1 MSFDTHQTTRLRF
14 TTQRHPCPSCKS
26 SRGFAPVLTETG
38 GLDLTS
44 GKCHACGAFITPKS
58 SRSSSR
64 PSQWTPPPSPEPT
77 PLSADAV
84 KMLQRLHATTTADHV
99 RDGNGLASYLI
110 ALSPKFVD
118 ALRRYDVGTDSAGR
132 AVFWHRD
139 ESGQLLTAKSV
150 PYTHTTGKRD
160 KADALPA
167 AFGVYDGPTFVSLS
181 SSKGYASPCL
191 FGVHLLD
198 DDLTRPVLL
207 VESEK
212 SAVIASVFLPDFVCL
227 ASGGATGMTRDKAK
241 ALTGRDVMIVG
252 DRDESGRKGAA
263 KAADILQSVGAR
275 PRHEVDG
282 VPLCDLFMT
291 DGGEGYDVADF
302 YLNRI
307 AELDSPN
314 VTTVANEHDGAP
326 DGTAAANAPQ
336 RTDDAEADTMST
348 EADKTSPRARTAAT
362 LTTSTPCPS
371 DDATIYALTLRAF
384 RRDESVDFDEI
395 NARCVAMQFD
405 GGAQVVSVA
414 IMRGYVGVR
423 GVGGYRPPYRVYLT
437 GRRPNA

>member
-1 MSFDTHQTTRLRF
+1 MAYNTHPTTRLQF
-14 TTQRHPCPSCKS
+14 TSKRHPCPSCNA
-26 SRGFAPVLTETG
+26 SRAFAPVVTETG

-44 GKCHACGAFITPKS
+44 GKCHACGAFIAPKS
-58 SRSSSR
+58 SRPSSR
-64 PSQWTPPPSPEPT
+64 PSQWTSSPPSPEPK
-77 PLSADAV
+77 PMSADAV
-84 KMLQRLHATTTADHV
+84 EMLRRLHASTTADHV
-99 RDGNGLASYLI
+99 RHTNGLASYLI
-110 ALSPKFVD
+110 ALSPKFAD
-118 ALRRYDVGTDSAGR
+118 ALRRYGVGTDSAGR

-139 ESGQLLTAKSV
+139 ELGLIVTAKSV
-150 PYTHTTGKRD
+150 PYDATTGKRN

-167 AFGVYDGPTFVSLS
+167 AFGVYDGSSFVSLS
-181 SSKGYASPCL
+181 ASKGYASPCIY
-191 FGVHLLD
+191 GAHLLD
-198 DDLTRPVLL
+198 DDLTKPVLL

-227 ASGGATGMTRDKAK
+227 ASGGATGLTRDKAK

-252 DRDESGRKGAA
+252 DRDESGRNGAA
-263 KAADILQSVGAR
+263 KAADILRSVGAR

-291 DGGEGYDVADF
+291 DGGEGYDVADY
-302 YLNRI
+302 YLMRT
-307 AELDSPN
+307 ADLDSTD
-314 VTTVANEHDGAP
+314 VITVADAH
-326 DGTAAANAPQ
+326 ANAPG
-336 RTDDAEADTMST
+336 RTDDTDADTMST
-348 EADKTSPRARTAAT
+348 EADKTSPQARTAST

-384 RRDESVDFDEI
+384 GRDESVDFDEI
-395 NARCVAMQFD
+395 NRRCISMQFG

-437 GRRPNA
+437 GRRPKA